1 MPFTIY
7 SNGNKKKDPGSA
19 KSRIYAEKS
28 TKRGF
33 SKKALERIEI
43 FFLFYVPMNIS
54 KAWNAKLE
62 AGIFLASKYVKL
74 GHLFLLIYDID
85 LLTVKE
91 FKIQNG
97 LLGKVSAVILKGISA
112 LSSQRLKR

>member
-1 MPFTIY
+1 
-7 SNGNKKKDPGSA
+7 
-19 KSRIYAEKS
+19 
-28 TKRGF
+28 
-33 SKKALERIEI
+33 
-43 FFLFYVPMNIS
+43 MNTS

-62 AGIFLASKYVKL
+62 AGIFWPSTGSVTSKYVKL

-97 LLGKVSAVILKGISA
+97 LPGKVSAVILKGISA